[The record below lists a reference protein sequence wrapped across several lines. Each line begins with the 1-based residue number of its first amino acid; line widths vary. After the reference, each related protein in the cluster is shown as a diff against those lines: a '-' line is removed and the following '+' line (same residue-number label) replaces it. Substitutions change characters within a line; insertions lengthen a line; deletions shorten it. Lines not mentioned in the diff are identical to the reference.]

1 MATILI
7 LLFCSMLLIVIG
19 SIFSVSIL
27 KKWGGLLLW
36 ILMIVIAAFRYDG
49 SDVTVYQSQYYLSGT
64 HDWLFWDEAMISKET
79 AQPLFFYLNKLFY
92 TFDFE
97 FSTLRFWIELIC
109 MLLSGYI
116 ICLYTKKWAI
126 VYLLYF
132 AFPFYADL
140 IQTRNY
146 IMSIF
151 VLMAL
156 VCMSMGTVLRR
167 AKAGGIIALS
177 GLFHSLGFIYLPFV
191 FIDKFYK
198 SLLFKTAMIVS
209 LLSPLYI
216 KYILNNSLSV
226 LLFLGLENTPLAFYM
241 AYAEGK
247 VSTELAGDPYK
258 IFIHCWVLIVVCALF
273 MIFIEKQIINKHCV
287 RDEKKYFIKN
297 TKNIWL
303 LVALFLP
310 VIGITPSMER
320 LPRNLLL
327 PFYISLGIYLEN
339 VDRKISFFLVAF
351 FIIFVVLYGGVLQN
365 IDSIIEEVNCNYVM
379 DTIDC
384 L

>member
-1 MATILI
+1 MATLLI
-7 LLFCSMLLIVIG
+7 LLFCSVLLIVIG
-19 SIFSVSIL
+19 SIFSASII
-27 KKWGGLLLW
+27 KRWGGLLLW

-64 HDWLFWDEAMISKET
+64 HDWFFWNESIISKET

-92 TFDFE
+92 TFDLG

-116 ICLYTKKWAI
+116 ICLYTKNWAI

-151 VLMAL
+151 VLVAV
-156 VCMSMGTVLRR
+156 VCMSKETALRR
-167 AKAGGIIALS
+167 VKTGGIIALS
-177 GLFHSLGFIYLPFV
+177 GLFHSLGFMYLPFIL
-191 FIDKFYK
+191 IDKFYK
-198 SLLFKTAMIVS
+198 SLLFKMIMIVS

-226 LLFLGLENTPLAFYM
+226 LFFLGLQDTPLAFYM

-258 IFIHCWVLIVVCALF
+258 IFMHCWVLVVVCTLF
-273 MIFIEKQIINKHCV
+273 IIFIEKQTINKYYI
-287 RDEKKYFIKN
+287 DDNKKNLIKN

-310 VIGITPSMER
+310 AIGITPSMER

-339 VDRKISFFLVAF
+339 VDGKISFLLVAF
-351 FIIFVVLYGGVLQN
+351 FVIFVILYGGVLQN

-379 DTIDC
+379 DMIDY